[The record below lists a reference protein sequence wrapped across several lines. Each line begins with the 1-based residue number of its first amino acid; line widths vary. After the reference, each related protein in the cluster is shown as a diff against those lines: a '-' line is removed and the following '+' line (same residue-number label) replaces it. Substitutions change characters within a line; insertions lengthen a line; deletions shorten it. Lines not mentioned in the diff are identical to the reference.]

1 MSIAVVFD
9 SAGTLLNTY
18 RVAKDI
24 AKGKLLPGIE
34 TTTLTFSSPDRVLIV
49 IPVHSKDLI
58 GTPADMLLSEYLVKN
73 NIHFGVSCTRKIIT
87 AEAIGD
93 VLYTDT
99 RARTGDLAECIK
111 NVWSI
116 CKAESVM
123 TLNSGAIV
131 NMAEGAI
138 EFTITAGGW
147 PFTGAKETITA
158 LHRMGVPTFIA
169 SGDRSTKLERM
180 ADHLG
185 IPRDRVYGVATPSMK
200 AQIVTD
206 LKEDYDRVMMVGDGI
221 NDLCALKKA
230 DIAILTVQ
238 QPGDRP
244 EELYKAADYVVRTV
258 SEVVPIVQRLLSPED
273 PPGKIPDRDCRTH
286 DIKGNMTRIQH

>member
-24 AKGKLLPGIE
+24 CNNKLLPGIE

-49 IPVHSKDLI
+49 LPVHSKNVI
-58 GTPADMLLSEYLVKN
+58 GTPQDMLLSEYLVKN
-73 NIHFGVSCTRKIIT
+73 NIGFGVSCTRKIIT

-99 RARTGDLAECIK
+99 QARVGDLQECIR
-111 NVWSI
+111 NVWSM
-116 CKAESVM
+116 CKAESIL

-131 NMAEGAI
+131 NMAAGAI

-147 PFTGAKETITA
+147 PFDGAKETITA

-169 SGDRSTKLERM
+169 SGDRSTKLEKM
-180 ADHLG
+180 ADYLG
-185 IPRDRVYGVATPSMK
+185 IPRDRVFGVATPSVK

-206 LKEDYDRVMMVGDGI
+206 LQDEYDHVLMVGDGI
-221 NDLCALKKA
+221 NDLCALEKA

-244 EELYKAADYVVRTV
+244 EGLYKAANYVVRNV
-258 SEVVPIVQRLLSPED
+258 SEVIPIVQDLITSPENS
-273 PPGKIPDRDCRTH
+273 RS
-286 DIKGNMTRIQH
+286 